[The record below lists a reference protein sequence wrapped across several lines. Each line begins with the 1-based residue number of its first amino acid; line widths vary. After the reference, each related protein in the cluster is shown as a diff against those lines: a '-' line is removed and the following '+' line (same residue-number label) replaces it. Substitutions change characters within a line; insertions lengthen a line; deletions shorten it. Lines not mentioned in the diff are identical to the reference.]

1 MSAASILSA
10 ADTLLTGNPKKAK
23 LTINTVSSS
32 TAAGSAGALA
42 SQLVSQTAQA
52 LTQGSVSAAGGTGGL
67 SKTLTVHYNP
77 SSIQLQANADAV
89 DVSYLLKNV
98 DNGVPRQQTR
108 PPSITMSVELVF
120 DDMNVKDAFMAEKFK
135 LLSMSESISGLASSG
150 AALYRTATGQN
161 YSVQAQTNGIVALLM
176 SKNTRQVTFSWA
188 NLSFSGEVNQ
198 VQARYTMFSTSGRP
212 VRSVVTLILVQ
223 EFSNQT
229 DRDKWNTAFDTG
241 FKASLSEAGCLGFP
255 LCARPNNGFR
265 ILCPTVGFWAMDCWT
280 KFPILPR

>member
-1 MSAASILSA
+1 MSAASVLSA

-52 LTQGSVSAAGGTGGL
+52 LTQGSVSAAGSTGGL

-241 FKASLSEAGCLGFP
+241 FKASLSKAGNRSVGQ
-255 LCARPNNGFR
+255 
-265 ILCPTVGFWAMDCWT
+265 TVGN
-280 KFPILPR
+280 ILNISGF